1 MRLFKANYAAQ
12 SEEDR
17 VRDLRLTSIASRYRA
32 RPDISLVPD
41 AERQPEVQQEPQRDV
56 EPESQPELLLDP
68 EAPPEPGAEQKSDE
82 S

>member
-1 MRLFKANYAAQ
+1 MRMFKANQAAQ
-12 SEEDR
+12 SEADR

-41 AERQPEVQQEPQRDV
+41 AERQPEVQQEPQPDV
-56 EPESQPELLLDP
+56 EPEPRPELLLDP
-68 EAPPEPGAEQKSDE
+68 GAPPEPETDQKSDE